1 MPVKGEE
8 EMHGKF
14 RSTSVNFWDIL
25 QEMNTSK
32 QLALSCIFAN
42 IYSILVQNVYLST

>member
-1 MPVKGEE
+1 MPVKEEE

-14 RSTSVNFWDIL
+14 RSTFVNFWGIL

-32 QLALSCIFAN
+32 QFCA
-42 IYSILVQNVYLST
+42 VVYFC